1 MEKAITFRPTEETAA
16 ILQRK
21 KDEGCNISAWIN
33 QALMLTE
40 SKRVTNNYS
49 TWLRIIPCSNWYL
62 NNPTDIAA
70 LGAIPVGRLNI
81 KQYKEYLNILQNEGL
96 ELFRFRIDENLTMSI
111 ASINREEA
119 SLEFDKYFTRP
130 SEKEPYVRTS
140 LPLPAIYYDRTHKS
154 VLIKYYEP
162 IQTNSD

>member
-33 QALMLTE
+33 QTLVLTE
-40 SKRVTNNYS
+40 SKRATDNYL
-49 TWLRIIPCSNWYL
+49 TKLRIIPCDNWYL
-62 NNPTDIAA
+62 YDSTGLAT
-70 LGAIPVGRLNI
+70 LGTIPVGHLGI
-81 KQYKEYLNILQNEGL
+81 KQYKEYLNILQSEGL

-111 ASINREEA
+111 VSINREEA

-140 LPLPAIYYDRTHKS
+140 LPLPTIYYDRTHKS